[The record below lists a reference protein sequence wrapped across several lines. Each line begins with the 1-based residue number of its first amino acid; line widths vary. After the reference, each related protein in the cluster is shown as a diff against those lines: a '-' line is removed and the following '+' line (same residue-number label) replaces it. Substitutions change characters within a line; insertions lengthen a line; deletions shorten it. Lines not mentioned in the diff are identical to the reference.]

1 MSITDTKG
9 TSTIGGCGCGTCS
22 TCTGLRTFTRP
33 RFFAGQLLTDTEL
46 TALSAYTIDK
56 NRLHNRYLHGAGVV
70 CGMAVECD
78 GCGPGVVVQP
88 GYALDQL
95 GNDVVLPNAAA
106 VDVLALIEACRQQDK
121 VADCDPPRW
130 PTAQGCEEDEKS
142 YCLWVR
148 YAEQTGR
155 LVTPIGGPA
164 RPTCGCS
171 TSRTTGS
178 SSGCGCGASTTRTTT
193 RPSTASSGGC
203 GCGGSRATTT
213 HTTVSRSGSGCGCGG
228 SSGSA
233 TSSIAQPRASG
244 TDCEPSRI
252 SELVDFGVAQIECS
266 CDESLSDRLAGTF
279 PVKVA
284 ECIKA
289 IRPVLSNGLTKRM
302 QTHALSAV
310 TGGSLGASDGS
321 AREAICTLY
330 GNVADLYRRDPLR
343 TQCVLPAEL
352 SSIDCSPQGPNETDA
367 HYQQRLQAAALALLQ
382 LVLLYLRDCICA
394 KVLPP
399 CPDGCDDRVMLAC
412 VTVRDGSVVR
422 ICNLAC
428 RRYAGSF
435 VSREYWMPIGPVLSW
450 LAALVCCFPLPTRRL
465 ARVDDD
471 VRVRRNARR
480 VAEPVAAQARRAE
493 ANIAD
498 VGEEAEA
505 GARFADAAR
514 TSLLQGQLDDVIT
527 AFAGDGFV
535 LGSLWR
541 RRAAATAA
549 RLHPQRLLDQVTG
562 TLRQDRDTVGL
573 APLLHTDVAQA
584 GSMLRKRGVQVRLVE
599 VQDRSEAL
607 GLDLVPRAAKGET
620 ATLYTMG
627 GVVVGVGGSRPT
639 VSLRDLFAGDDGVA
653 RTAAEE
659 ATRSDQQAEPAA
671 EQAAPAER
679 EKKPTTTRAAKP
691 ATKPA
696 SQARKPRGTASGG
709 TARTRRTRKGEDG

>member
-1 MSITDTKG
+1 MSITDTRATTAK
-9 TSTIGGCGCGTCS
+9 GCGCGTCS

-46 TALSAYTIDK
+46 TALSAYTIEK

-78 GCGPGVVVQP
+78 GCGPGVIVQP

-95 GNDVVLPNAAA
+95 GNDVVLPDATS
-106 VDVLALIEACRQQDK
+106 VDVLALIEACRQQEK

-130 PTAQGCEEDEKS
+130 PTAKGCDEDERS

-171 TSRTTGS
+171 TGRSTPG
-178 SSGCGCGASTTRTTT
+178 GCGCGAGTTRTTT
-193 RPSTASSGGC
+193 RAAATSTSGC
-203 GCGGSRATTT
+203 GCGGSRSTTT
-213 HTTVSRSGSGCGCGG
+213 AHTTSSRTGSGCGCGG
-228 SSGSA
+228 GGSA
-233 TSSIAQPRASG
+233 STSSIAQPRASG

-252 SELVDFGVAQIECS
+252 SELVDFGVAQIDCA

-289 IRPVLSNGLTKRM
+289 IRPILTNGVSKRM
-302 QTHALSAV
+302 QTNALSLV
-310 TGGSLGASDGS
+310 TGGSLGASDGT

-343 TQCVLPAEL
+343 TQCVLPEEL
-352 SSIDCSPQGPNETDA
+352 SSIDCSPRDANETDA
-367 HYQQRLQAAALALLQ
+367 HYQQRLQAAALALVQ

-412 VTVRDGSVVR
+412 VTVRDGRVVR

-450 LAALVCCFPLPTRRL
+450 LAALVCCFPLPARKL
-465 ARVDDD
+465 AQVDDG
-471 VRVRRNARR
+471 VREVRRNAR
-480 VAEPVAAQARRAE
+480 VAQPVADANGPAVNRQAE
-493 ANIAD
+493 Q
-498 VGEEAEA
+498 EQA
-505 GARFADAAR
+505 GYAPH
-514 TSLLQGQLDDVIT
+514 TSLLQGQLDDVIA
-527 AFAGDGFV
+527 AFTGDGFV

-549 RLHPQRLLDQVTG
+549 RLHPQRLLDQVAG
-562 TLRQDRDTVGL
+562 TLRADRDTVAL
-573 APLLHTDVAQA
+573 APYLHTDVAQA
-584 GSMLRKRGVQVRLVE
+584 ASGLRKRGVRVELVE
-599 VQDRSEAL
+599 VEDRSQAL

-620 ATLYTMG
+620 ARLYTMG
-627 GVVVGVGGSRPT
+627 GVVVGVDGSRPT
-639 VSLRDLFAGDDGVA
+639 VSLRDLIGETRRAAATADPVA
-653 RTAAEE
+653 EDQPAPPSETAKPARKPS
-659 ATRSDQQAEPAA
+659 TR
-671 EQAAPAER
+671 
-679 EKKPTTTRAAKP
+679 KPSTRAAAKP
-691 ATKPA
+691 ASPA
-696 SQARKPRGTASGG
+696 P
-709 TARTRRTRKGEDG
+709 RTRRTRKGEDG